1 MKPSSK
7 EISEAI
13 HGIRPMNHI
22 FSGNTYST
30 SSASRT
36 ENVRSS
42 RQPIFQNIQAQYKT
56 DTQKSVVIMAH
67 ILVPE

>member
-1 MKPSSK
+1 MEPSSK

-30 SSASRT
+30 TATTRT
-36 ENVRSS
+36 ANAGST
-42 RQPIFQNIQAQYKT
+42 RQSILEKIQAQYQT

-67 ILVPE
+67 ILVE